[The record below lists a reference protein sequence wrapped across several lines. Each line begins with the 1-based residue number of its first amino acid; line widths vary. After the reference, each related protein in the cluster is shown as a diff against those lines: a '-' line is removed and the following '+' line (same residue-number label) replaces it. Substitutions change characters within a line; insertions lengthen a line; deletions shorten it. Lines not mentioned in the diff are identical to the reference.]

1 MDTISDDYNTLL
13 QEAYEHLRQGRY
25 RMALTSAKKIHEEN
39 PEDFNSAT
47 CLAWAY
53 LENGDPA
60 EALELANYSVEI
72 GGEDVNARLYR
83 GYLLMRMSVFEGA
96 LADLDWAIS
105 KKPNLLSWAHLNKAR
120 ALAGLGR
127 YFEGLEEI
135 DKAIKIDDKEN
146 NQLFQIKKWLQITLG
161 YGDGFLK
168 GIFNKKRAYLK
179 EGLLSLK
186 QKEYW
191 FSLWCA
197 NKILDTPSLKAE
209 FTEAY
214 IMELES
220 LYGLFQFRQAHS
232 IAEEIKPSLE
242 GDKYFDN
249 IYQRILKAY
258 PQDTLDTTPA
268 ITIQKENY
276 KTDFEINDSKLYKIL
291 SAKTYNLTENL
302 RTDKRTY
309 LLEFNEDTTKYV
321 GVELV
326 IENPFYL
333 NKTVELDG
341 LAVWKLNGI
350 EVGTN
355 QFLLTLEKEWKIVE
369 FVQSWGTET
378 AGFWCRGQGIVE
390 IFLDNQKVCTRWFGI
405 GNSDVVNFEEIKYLE
420 EDSTKL
426 QLPEARLTE
435 EKIRVEKKPIKTE
448 ALPELLANL
457 DKYVGLESVKQ
468 SMRDFISY
476 LEFIRDR
483 EKSGL
488 KTDDDI
494 SVNSIFLGNPG
505 TGKTTI
511 ARLMGKIFKAM
522 GLLKNGHVIEVDR
535 TNLVGQYI
543 GATAQMTEKVINE
556 AIGGLLFIDEAYT
569 LIKPDNPQDFG
580 QEAIDI
586 LLKRM
591 EDKKGEFVV
600 IAAGYPDKMKSFINS
615 NPGLKSRF
623 THVFNFDDY
632 TPDELQ
638 TIFEQIAEKEDYKI
652 EKDADIILKKELTRL
667 YRNRDESFGNA
678 RLVRQ
683 IFNESKIKLSKRY
696 LSIPAEKRT
705 KEVMSTIC
713 STDIEAS
720 LKINTKGFVN
730 IGIDEDNLNK
740 ALSKLNNLCGL
751 ETVKQEINELVKLAR
766 LYTERGDNLQEL
778 FNSHFVF
785 LGSPGTGKTTV
796 ARIFSEIYSALGILP
811 KGHLVETD
819 RQGLVAGYI
828 GQTAQKTKELVD
840 KAIGGTLL
848 IDEAYSLVK
857 SDNGGT
863 DFGQEAIDTLL
874 KRMEDDKGK
883 FIAIAAGYT
892 EEMKSFLRSNP
903 GLKSRFTKELVFDDF
918 SPDELLNIM
927 NNYIEFKDHK
937 LHKDTIHPLL
947 KYFNEIYRTRDKS
960 FGNARLIRNLS
971 EEILRAHLLRIAD
984 IPSTERNDEIIENIT
999 KEDIEKILST
1009 RSKKSKVV
1017 IEGDADLLDQY
1028 LNELSELTGLEN
1040 VKKSVEKLVSSLKVA
1055 KLRNERGLQV
1065 IPKNLH
1071 SVFMGNPGTGKTTIA
1086 RLLSKI
1092 YKEMGILEKGHL
1104 VEVDRTGLVAGYV
1117 GQTAAK
1123 TDAIVEE
1130 ALGGTL
1136 FIDEAYSLARGGGN
1150 DFGQEAIDTLL
1161 KRMEDYKGKFVVIV
1175 AGYTNE
1181 MQEFV
1186 ETNPGLQSRFTNY
1199 LTFEDYTPRQM
1210 LEIALVISSKNGY
1223 QLDEG
1228 AWQLFLDTFTKLYNE
1243 RDKNFGNARTVRNI
1257 LYKAISNQEERI
1269 LTLVDLSDED
1279 LTTITFDDVQ
1289 KINYSELK

>member
-1 MDTISDDYNTLL
+1 METISEDYNTILE
-13 QEAYEHLRQGRY
+13 EAYEHLRQGRY
-25 RMALTSAKKIHEEN
+25 RMALTSAKKVYEEN
-39 PEDFNSAT
+39 SDDFNAAS

-53 LENGDPA
+53 LENGEPA
-60 EALELANYSVEI
+60 EALEMANYAVEI
-72 GGEDVNARLYR
+72 GGDDVNPRLYR
-83 GYLLMRMSVFEGA
+83 GYMLMRMSVFEGA
-96 LADLDWAIS
+96 IADLDWTIS
-105 KKPNLLSWAHLNKAR
+105 KKPNLLSWAHLNKAK

-135 DKAIKIDDKEN
+135 EKAIKIDKKDSEK
-146 NQLFQIKKWLQITLG
+146 LLQIKKWLQITLG
-161 YGDGFLK
+161 YGEGFLK
-168 GIFNKKRAYLK
+168 GIFSKKRAYLK
-179 EGLLSLK
+179 EGLLALK

-191 FSLWCA
+191 LSLWSA
-197 NKILDTPSLKAE
+197 KKILDTPSLKGE

-220 LYGLFQFRQAHS
+220 LFGMFQFRQAHS
-232 IAEEIKPSLE
+232 IAEELKPNLS

-249 IYQRILKAY
+249 IYQRILKAI
-258 PQDTLDTTPA
+258 PQSDIVSAPPVTVQQNNFRT
-268 ITIQKENY
+268 N
-276 KTDFEINDSKLYKIL
+276 FEESDNRLYKIL

-302 RTDKRTY
+302 RTNKRTY
-309 LLEFNEDTTKYV
+309 LLEFNEDATKYI
-321 GVELV
+321 GVEV
-326 IENPFYL
+326 VSENPFYS

-341 LAVWKLNGI
+341 LAVWKLNGV
-350 EVGTN
+350 EVGSH
-355 QFLLTLEKEWKIVE
+355 QFLLTMEKDWKIIE
-369 FVQSWGTET
+369 FTQSWGTET
-378 AGFWCRGQGIVE
+378 PGFWSRGQGSVDIH
-390 IFLDNQKVCTRWFGI
+390 LDNQKVCTRWFAI
-405 GNSDVVNFEEIKYLE
+405 GGSDVVNFEDIKYLE
-420 EDSTKL
+420 EDSKKL
-426 QLPEARLTE
+426 EMPDIKLPEE
-435 EKIRVEKKPIKTE
+435 VIIEKPKPIKTE
-448 ALPELLANL
+448 SLKELLDDL
-457 DKYVGLESVKQ
+457 DNYVGLESVKE
-468 SMRDFISY
+468 SMKDFVAY

-488 KTDDDI
+488 KTDEDI

-535 TNLVGQYI
+535 TSLVGQYI

-556 AIGGLLFIDEAYT
+556 SIGGLLFIDEAYT

-580 QEAIDI
+580 QEAIDV

-591 EDKKGEFVV
+591 EDRKGEFVV
-600 IAAGYPDKMKSFINS
+600 IAAGYPDKMQSFINS

-623 THVFNFDDY
+623 TRVFYFDDY
-632 TPDELQ
+632 TPDQLQ
-638 TIFEQIAEKEDYKI
+638 SIFELIAEKEDYEIK
-652 EKDADIILKKELTRL
+652 EDAKTILKKELISL
-667 YRNRDESFGNA
+667 YRKRDESFGNA

-683 IFNESKIKLSKRY
+683 IFNESKIQLSKRY
-696 LSIPAEKRT
+696 LTIPTVERT

-713 STDIEAS
+713 SVDIEAA
-720 LKINTKGFVN
+720 LKTNVKGIVN
-730 IGIDEDNLNK
+730 IGIDEDNLKK
-740 ALSKLNNLCGL
+740 ALDKLNDLCGL
-751 ETVKQEINELVKLAR
+751 DSIKREINELVKLAR
-766 LYTERGDNLQEL
+766 LYCEQGENLL
-778 FNSHFVF
+778 DKFSSHFVF

-819 RQGLVAGYI
+819 RHGLVAGYI
-828 GQTAQKTKELVD
+828 GQTAQKTTEMID

-857 SDNGGT
+857 TDNGGS

-874 KRMEDDKGK
+874 KRMEDDKGR
-883 FIAIAAGYT
+883 FVVIAAGYT
-892 EEMKSFLRSNP
+892 EEMRSFLKSNP

-918 SPDELLNIM
+918 TPGELLEIM
-927 NNYIEFKDHK
+927 NNYIEMKGHK
-937 LHKDTIHPLL
+937 FDKSAIEPLV
-947 KYFNEIYRTRDKS
+947 KYFNETYRTRDKS
-960 FGNARLIRNLS
+960 FGNARLVRNIS

-984 IPSTERNDEIIENIT
+984 IPSEKRNDEIIEIIT
-999 KEDIEKILST
+999 KDDIEKIVLN
-1009 RSKKSKVV
+1009 RIKKTKVNIV
-1017 IEGDADLLDQY
+1017 GDADLLNKH

-1040 VKKSVEKLVSSLKVA
+1040 VKKSVEKLISSLKVA
-1055 KLRNERGLQV
+1055 KLRKERGLQV

-1104 VEVDRTGLVAGYV
+1104 VEVDRTGLVAGFV

-1123 TDAIVEE
+1123 TE
-1130 ALGGTL
+1130 AVIENAFGGTL
-1136 FIDEAYSLARGGGN
+1136 FIDEAYSLARGGN
-1150 DFGQEAIDTLL
+1150 DFGQEAIETLI

-1181 MQEFV
+1181 MKEFIDS
-1186 ETNPGLQSRFTNY
+1186 NPGLQSRFTNY
-1199 LTFEDYTPRQM
+1199 FSFEDYTPRQM

-1228 AWQLFLDTFTKLYNE
+1228 AWQLFLDTFTKLYDE

-1279 LTTITFDDVQ
+1279 LTKITFEDVE
-1289 KINYSELK
+1289 KIDYSELK

>member
-1 MDTISDDYNTLL
+1 MDTISEDYNTILE
-13 QEAYEHLRQGRY
+13 EAYEHLRQGRY
-25 RMALTSAKKIHEEN
+25 RMALTSAKKVHEEN
-39 PEDFNSAT
+39 PDDFNAAS

-53 LENGDPA
+53 LENGEPV
-60 EALELANYSVEI
+60 ESLEMANYSVEL
-72 GGEDVNARLYR
+72 GGEDVNPRLYR

-96 LADLDWAIS
+96 IADLDWAIS

-135 DKAIKIDDKEN
+135 EKAIKIDKKEDE
-146 NQLFQIKKWLQITLG
+146 QLLQIKKWLQITLG
-161 YGDGFLK
+161 YGEGFLK
-168 GIFNKKRAYLK
+168 GIFTKKRAYLK
-179 EGLLSLK
+179 EGLLALK

-191 FSLWCA
+191 FSLWSA
-197 NKILDTPSLKAE
+197 KKILDTPSLKGE

-220 LYGLFQFRQAHS
+220 LYGMFQFRQARS
-232 IAEEIKPSLE
+232 IAEELKNNLS

-258 PQDTLDTTPA
+258 PQNQIETTTAVIKP
-268 ITIQKENY
+268 ENNY
-276 KTDFEINDSKLYKIL
+276 RFDFEKNDNRVYNII

-321 GVELV
+321 GVEVVL
-326 IENPFYL
+326 ENPFFS
-333 NKTVELDG
+333 NKTVDLDG
-341 LAVWKLNGI
+341 LAVWKLNGV
-350 EVGTN
+350 EVGTH
-355 QFLLTLEKEWKIVE
+355 QFLLTLEKDWKIVE

-378 AGFWCRGQGIVE
+378 PGFWCSGQGSVDIY
-390 IFLDNQKVCTRWFGI
+390 LDNQKVCTRWFVI
-405 GNSDVVNFEEIKYLE
+405 GSSDIVNFEEISYQE
-420 EDSTKL
+420 EDSKKLDLNVTKL
-426 QLPEARLTE
+426 PEEVSTIER
-435 EKIRVEKKPIKTE
+435 KSVKTE
-448 ALPELLANL
+448 SLKDLLADL
-457 DKYVGLESVKQ
+457 DNYVGLESVKQ
-468 SMRDFISY
+468 SMKDFVAY

-488 KTDDDI
+488 KTDEDI

-522 GLLKNGHVIEVDR
+522 GLLQNGHVIEVDR
-535 TNLVGQYI
+535 TSIVGQYI

-591 EDKKGEFVV
+591 EDRKGEFVV
-600 IAAGYPDKMKSFINS
+600 IAAGYPDKMQSFINS

-623 THVFNFDDY
+623 PHVFHFDDY
-632 TPDELQ
+632 SPDELLS
-638 TIFEQIAEKEDYKI
+638 IFELIAAKEDYKI
-652 EKDADIILKKELTRL
+652 RDDAKNLLKKELTRL
-667 YRNRDESFGNA
+667 YRHRDETFGNA

-683 IFNESKIKLSKRY
+683 IFNESKIQLSKRY
-696 LSIPAEKRT
+696 LTISNENRT

-713 STDIEAS
+713 SVDIESA
-720 LKINTKGFVN
+720 LKTKVKGLVS
-730 IGIDEDNLNK
+730 IGIDEENLK
-740 ALSKLNNLCGL
+740 KSLDKLNSLCGL
-751 ETVKQEINELVKLAR
+751 ESVKREINELVKLAR
-766 LYTERGDNLQEL
+766 LYTERGENLL
-778 FNSHFVF
+778 DKFSSHFVF

-819 RQGLVAGYI
+819 RQGIVAGYI
-828 GQTAQKTKELVD
+828 GQTAQKTKEMID
-840 KAIGGTLL
+840 KAIGGTLF

-857 SDNGGT
+857 SDNGGA

-883 FIAIAAGYT
+883 FIVIVAGYT
-892 EEMKSFLRSNP
+892 EEMKSFLKSNP
-903 GLKSRFTKELVFDDF
+903 GLKSRFTKEFVFDDF
-918 SPDELLNIM
+918 PPDQLLEIM
-927 NNYIEFKDHK
+927 KKYVEVKGHK
-937 LHKDTIHPLL
+937 LDKSAEEPLK

-960 FGNARLIRNLS
+960 FGNARLVRNLS
-971 EEILRAHLLRIAD
+971 DEILRAHLLRIAD
-984 IPSTERNDEIIENIT
+984 IPSEERNDEIIEIIT
-999 KEDIEKILST
+999 KEDIDKILT
-1009 RSKKSKVV
+1009 VRNKKTKVI
-1017 IEGDADLLDQY
+1017 IEGNADLLDQY

-1055 KLRNERGLQV
+1055 KLRKERGLHV

-1104 VEVDRTGLVAGYV
+1104 IEVDRTGLVAGYV

-1123 TDAIVEE
+1123 TESVIKE
-1130 ALGGTL
+1130 AMGGTL
-1136 FIDEAYSLARGGGN
+1136 FIDEAYSLVRGAN
-1150 DFGQEAIDTLL
+1150 DFGQEAIDTLI

-1181 MQEFV
+1181 MKEFID
-1186 ETNPGLQSRFTNY
+1186 TNPGLQSRFTNY
-1199 LTFEDYTPRQM
+1199 FLFEDYTPRQM

-1279 LTTITFDDVQ
+1279 LTTITFEDVE
-1289 KINYSELK
+1289 KIDYSELK

>member
-1 MDTISDDYNTLL
+1 MDTISEDYKTILE
-13 QEAYEHLRQGRY
+13 EAYEHLRQGRY
-25 RMALTSAKKIHEEN
+25 RMALTSAKKVQEEN
-39 PEDFNSAT
+39 SEDFNSAS

-53 LENGDPA
+53 LENGAPA
-60 EALELANYSVEI
+60 DALEMANYAVEI
-72 GGEDVNARLYR
+72 GGDDVNPRLYR

-96 LADLDWAIS
+96 LSDLDWTIS

-127 YFEGLEEI
+127 YFEGMEEI
-135 DKAIKIDDKEN
+135 EKAIKIDKKDNE
-146 NQLFQIKKWLQITLG
+146 QLLQIKKWLQVTLG
-161 YGDGFLK
+161 YGEGFLK
-168 GIFNKKRAYLK
+168 GIFSKKRAYLK
-179 EGLLSLK
+179 EGLLALK

-197 NKILDTPSLKAE
+197 KKILDTPSLKGE
-209 FTEAY
+209 YTEAY

-232 IAEEIKPSLE
+232 IAEELKPGLN
-242 GDKYFDN
+242 GDQYFDN
-249 IYQRILKAY
+249 IYHRILNAY
-258 PQDTLDTTPA
+258 PQNEIESTTPV
-268 ITIQKENY
+268 IEQLNNY
-276 KTDFEINDSKLYKIL
+276 RTDFEENDNRLYKIL

-309 LLEFNEDTTKYV
+309 LLEFDEDTTKYV
-321 GVELV
+321 GAEVV
-326 IENPFYL
+326 MENPFFS

-341 LAVWKLNGI
+341 LAVWKLNGV
-350 EVGTN
+350 EVGTH
-355 QFLLTLEKEWKIVE
+355 QFLLTLEKDWKIIE

-378 AGFWCRGQGIVE
+378 PGFWCRGQGSVDIY
-390 IFLDNQKVCTRWFGI
+390 LDNQKVCTRWFTI
-405 GNSDVVNFEEIKYLE
+405 GSSDIVNFEEISYQEEESKKLE
-420 EDSTKL
+420 LPVT
-426 QLPEARLTE
+426 QLPEE
-435 EKIRVEKKPIKTE
+435 VSKIEKKQIKTE
-448 ALPELLANL
+448 SLQDLLADL

-468 SMRDFISY
+468 SMKDFVAY

-488 KTDDDI
+488 KTDEDI

-522 GLLKNGHVIEVDR
+522 GLLQNGHVIEVDR
-535 TNLVGQYI
+535 TSLVGQYI

-580 QEAIDI
+580 QEAIDV

-591 EDKKGEFVV
+591 EDRKGEFVV
-600 IAAGYPDKMKSFINS
+600 ITAGYPDKMQSFINS

-623 THVFNFDDY
+623 THIFNFDDY
-632 TPDELQ
+632 TPDELLK
-638 TIFEQIAEKEDYKI
+638 IFEQIAEKEDYTIKG
-652 EKDADIILKKELTRL
+652 DAESLLKKELTRL
-667 YRNRDESFGNA
+667 YRKRDESFGNA

-683 IFNESKIKLSKRY
+683 IFSESKIKLSKRY
-696 LSIPAEKRT
+696 LTIPTEDRT

-713 STDIEAS
+713 SVDIEAA
-720 LKINTKGFVN
+720 LKTKVKDSVN
-730 IGIDEDNLNK
+730 IGIDEENLKK
-740 ALSKLNNLCGL
+740 ALEKLNSLTGL
-751 ETVKQEINELVKLAR
+751 ASVKREINELVKLAR
-766 LYTERGDNLQEL
+766 LYTERGDNLTEL

-819 RQGLVAGYI
+819 RQGIVAGYI
-828 GQTAQKTKELVD
+828 GQTAQKTKEIID
-840 KAIGGTLL
+840 KAIGGTLF
-848 IDEAYSLVK
+848 IDEAYSLIK
-857 SDNGGT
+857 SDNGGS
-863 DFGQEAIDTLL
+863 DFGKEAIDTLL
-874 KRMEDDKGK
+874 KRMEDDKGN
-883 FIAIAAGYT
+883 FVVIAAGYT
-892 EEMKSFLRSNP
+892 EEMKNFLQSNP

-918 SPDELLNIM
+918 SPDELLEIM
-927 NNYIEFKDHK
+927 NNYAELKGHKIDKDA
-937 LHKDTIHPLL
+937 IHPLI
-947 KYFNEIYRTRDKS
+947 KYFNEIYRARDKS

-971 EEILRAHLLRIAD
+971 EEILRGHLLRIAD
-984 IPSTERNDEIIENIT
+984 VPSEERSDEIIEIIT
-999 KEDIEKILST
+999 KEDIDKILYD
-1009 RSKKSKVV
+1009 RSKKTKVT

-1055 KLRNERGLQV
+1055 KLRKERGLQV

-1117 GQTAAK
+1117 GQTASK
-1123 TDAIVEE
+1123 TEGVIEE
-1130 ALGGTL
+1130 AMGGTL
-1136 FIDEAYSLARGGGN
+1136 FIDEAYSLARGGN
-1150 DFGQEAIDTLL
+1150 DFGQEAIDTLI

-1181 MQEFV
+1181 MKEFIDS
-1186 ETNPGLQSRFTNY
+1186 NPGLQSRFTNY
-1199 LTFEDYTPRQM
+1199 FSFEDYTPRQM

-1257 LYKAISNQEERI
+1257 LYKAISNQEQRI

-1279 LTTITFDDVQ
+1279 LTTITFEDVE
-1289 KINYSELK
+1289 KIDYSELK